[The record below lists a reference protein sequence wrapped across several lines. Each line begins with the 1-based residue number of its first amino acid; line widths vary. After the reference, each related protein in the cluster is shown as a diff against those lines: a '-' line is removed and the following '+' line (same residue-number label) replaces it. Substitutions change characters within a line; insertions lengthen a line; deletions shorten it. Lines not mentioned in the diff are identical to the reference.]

1 MPHDIDRILQAAATG
16 VWLIEPQKAAQIVAA
31 LALRA
36 EGHTD
41 WAGEEQK
48 PVYAATPVEGRRG
61 AVHVLRLHGSIF
73 PRAGMMAAM
82 SGGASLERFQEAFAQ
97 AAADPDAQA
106 IVLDVDSPGGMV
118 DLVPETAAMVY
129 RARRADRPIVAVA
142 NTLMASA
149 AYWVGSAADE
159 LVASPSATV
168 GSIGVYTMHEDLSAA
183 LEKAGVRRS
192 FISAGPRKVEGN
204 RYQPLD
210 DTARA
215 ALQAEVEATYNAFVR
230 DVARFRGV
238 ATSVVRADPETGEQ
252 HFGGGRAYHAET
264 ARRLGMVDR
273 VATFQDTV
281 MRVASGRR
289 SRRAALAKK
298 RLAMT

>member
-1 MPHDIDRILQAAATG
+1 MPHEIDRVLQAAAAG
-16 VWLIEPQKAAQIVAA
+16 VWLIDPQKAAQIVAA
-31 LALRA
+31 LILRS
-36 EGHTD
+36 EGHTE
-41 WAGEEQK
+41 WAGERRE
-48 PVYAATPVEGRRG
+48 PVYAAEPVQGRRG

-82 SGGASLERFQEAFAQ
+82 SGGASLERFQQAFRD
-97 AAADPDAQA
+97 AAADPNAQA

-118 DLVPETAAMVY
+118 DLVPETAAMIHG
-129 RARRADRPIVAVA
+129 ARRADRPIVAVA

-149 AYWVGSAADE
+149 AYWIASAADE
-159 LVASPSATV
+159 IVATPSATV

-183 LEKAGVRRS
+183 LEQAGVKRS

-204 RYQPLD
+204 RFEPLD

-238 ATSVVRADPETGEQ
+238 SASVVRADPESAEQ
-252 HFGGGRAYHAET
+252 HYGGGRAYNTQT
-264 ARRLGMVDR
+264 AARLGMVDR
-273 VATFQDTV
+273 VATFDDTV
-281 MRVASGRR
+281 MRVAGSRR
-289 SRRAALAKK
+289 SRRASLARA
-298 RLAMT
+298 RLSLA